1 MHKAFKKLY
10 DIEPIIFPP
19 LRLSES
25 IIEIETININD
36 NFMHHD
42 YSILNL
48 SKKISHP
55 IAEVAS
61 LSIFHLREIITT
73 KIYFSR
79 N

>member
-1 MHKAFKKLY
+1 MHKVFKKLY

-36 NFMHHD
+36 NFMRHD

-48 SKKISHP
+48 NKK
-55 IAEVAS
+55 
-61 LSIFHLREIITT
+61 
-73 KIYFSR
+73 
-79 N
+79 